1 VVDIAGKAILLTGA
15 AGGVG
20 SATARLLAARG
31 ANLVLVDVDEEGLA
45 ALGQE
50 LGEAHPAVHA
60 DITDLAQL
68 QQATIAAQER
78 FGGID
83 VVVAN
88 AAVDAIAPI
97 AEIELATFDRVVEIN
112 LLGTFRTVR
121 AALPAMVGRNGH
133 LLIINSLGAV
143 VPPPF
148 QSAYAAS
155 KAGLAAFA
163 DSLRLELRGSGTT
176 VGMLYFGAID
186 TEHFR
191 TGMAHPLMQRANA
204 RLPKS
209 LIKAAPAEDGAAAIA
224 RAIERRSRR
233 DVFPRS
239 NRPLMWTPKVM
250 QRIAERWIST

>member
-1 VVDIAGKAILLTGA
+1 MDIRGRTIMLTGA

-20 SATARLLAARG
+20 AMTARLLAARG
-31 ANLVLVDVDEEGLA
+31 ANLVLADIQEGALA
-45 ALGQE
+45 AVAGE
-50 LGEAHPAVHA
+50 LGDVAMAFPA
-60 DITDLAQL
+60 DITDLSQL
-68 QQATIAAQER
+68 EAAVAAAQDR

-97 AEIELATFDRVVEIN
+97 REIEPETFDRVVEVN

-121 AALPAMVGRNGH
+121 AALPAMEGRDGH
-133 LLIINSLGAV
+133 ILIVNSLGSIVA
-143 VPPPF
+143 PPY

-191 TGMAHPLMQRANA
+191 TGMAHPLMQRVNA
-204 RLPKS
+204 RVPKS
-209 LIKAAPAEDGAAAIA
+209 FTKAAPAEHGAAAII
-224 RAIERRSRR
+224 RAIERRIRR
-233 DVFPRS
+233 DVFPRV
-239 NRPLMWTPKVM
+239 NRPILWVPKAM
-250 QRIAERWIST
+250 QRVAERWISN